1 MLRIKSLE
9 VYGLAPISFEVA
21 DGECIA
27 VQGPSGSGK
36 TVLLRALADL
46 DPAEG
51 QILLD
56 GAERGALSGP
66 EWRKRVRYAAAEPGW
81 WGETPR
87 EHFAHDAGLDK
98 LVSQLGLKAAQLD
111 QSIAQLST
119 GDRANAL
126 PGDGVPIDG
135 RGRGDNDLTGGRGC
149 PCRRTGGRYLFQVR
163 LGVGLDLAKAAF
175 TAEINGLASDQHL
188 DGRSHSAQPASR
200 DRTDFLRGD
209 PRSIRCVQ
217 CCHGDRDRGL

>member
-1 MLRIKSLE
+1 MLRIESLE

-46 DPAEG
+46 DPAQG
-51 QILLD
+51 QIFLD

-87 EHFAHDAGLDK
+87 EHFAQDAGLDK

-119 GDRANAL
+119 GERQRMALARAVYDQPSVLLLDEPTGAL
-126 PGDGVPIDG
+126 D
-135 RGRGDNDLTGGRGC
+135 
-149 PCRRTGGRYLFQVR
+149 
-163 LGVGLDLAKAAF
+163 AKA
-175 TAEINGLASDQHL
+175 TAQAERVIKRQLKKGHTVILVSHDPNQVKRLA
-188 DGRSHSAQPASR
+188 GRKL
-200 DRTDFLRGD
+200 TIRGGKV
-209 PRSIRCVQ
+209 RMGRV
-217 CCHGDRDRGL
+217 